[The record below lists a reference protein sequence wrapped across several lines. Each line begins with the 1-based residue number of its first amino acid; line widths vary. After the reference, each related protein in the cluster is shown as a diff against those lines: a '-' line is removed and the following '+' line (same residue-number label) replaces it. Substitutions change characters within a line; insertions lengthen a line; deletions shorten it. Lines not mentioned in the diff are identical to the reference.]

1 MAWIKS
7 AARPRETAWVYA
19 DESLTGAMGRSL
31 LLFFRD
37 GAIAGLLLGVVIGL
51 FLDKPEA
58 AWQAKHSGWSK
69 HEQEVSDKIGVGPVI
84 RLPVLPVPGTQPAK
98 PAPVAPVPAPQA
110 AQTRTDGTDMEAGN
124 GYMPKWDVGFGASTH
139 TLSFRLACM
148 PARTPCADTPEE
160 PAYVV
165 FEGPA
170 SARLT
175 ATVPMKPTADSTS
188 YSASLF
194 VVGPDQFAAPNR
206 VVLPV
211 GQWRMTVSFPKFSK
225 QSEKKF
231 WVSCPKGQ
239 ACSAVDYP
247 IPLIER

>member
-7 AARPRETAWVYA
+7 AARPRETEWVYA

-31 LLFFRD
+31 LLFLRD

-58 AWQAKHSGWSK
+58 DWQAKRSGWSK
-69 HEQEVSDKIGVGPVI
+69 RQQEVADQIGTGPARSIV
-84 RLPVLPVPGTQPAK
+84 VPKFSA
-98 PAPVAPVPAPQA
+98 PAPVTVAPAAPAPQ

-148 PARTPCADTPEE
+148 PAHTTCADTPEE

-165 FEGPA
+165 FDGPA

-188 YSASLF
+188 YTASLY

>member
-1 MAWIKS
+1 MQ
-7 AARPRETAWVYA
+7 RLEGH
-19 DESLTGAMGRSL
+19 D
-31 LLFFRD
+31 
-37 GAIAGLLLGVVIGL
+37 
-51 FLDKPEA
+51 PE
-58 AWQAKHSGWSK
+58 
-69 HEQEVSDKIGVGPVI
+69 IPV
-84 RLPVLPVPGTQPAK
+84 
-98 PAPVAPVPAPQA
+98 
-110 AQTRTDGTDMEAGN
+110 
-124 GYMPKWDVGFGASTH
+124 PKWDVGFGASTH

-175 ATVPMKPTADSTS
+175 ATVPMKPTNDATS
-188 YSASLF
+188 YTASMY
-194 VVGPDQFAAPNR
+194 VVGPDQFSAPNR

-225 QSEKKF
+225 QSEKTF

-239 ACSAVDYP
+239 ACTAVDYP

>member
-7 AARPRETAWVYA
+7 ATARRETEWVQV
-19 DESLTGAMGRSL
+19 DDSLTGAWGRSAL
-31 LLFFRD
+31 VFLRD
-37 GAIAGLLLGVVIGL
+37 GLIAGLLLGVLIGICS
-51 FLDKPEA
+51 DWPEA
-58 AWQAKHSGWSK
+58 NWRAKRSKWSDRQK
-69 HEQEVSDKIGVGPVI
+69 EVSDQIGTGPAPSVI
-84 RLPVLPVPGTQPAK
+84 KPKQVL
-98 PAPVAPVPAPQA
+98 PAPVVIPLQQQA
-110 AQTRTDGTDMEAGN
+110 QQQVQARTDGTDMESAN
-124 GYMPKWDVGFGASTH
+124 DYMPKWDMGFSASTH
-139 TLSFRLACM
+139 TLTFRLACM

-188 YSASLF
+188 YSASMF
-194 VVGPDQFAAPNR
+194 VVGPDQFSAPTR

-211 GQWRMTVSFPKFSK
+211 GQWRMTVTFPKFNK

>member
-7 AARPRETAWVYA
+7 ATARREAEWVQV
-19 DESLTGAMGRSL
+19 DDSLTGAWGRSAL
-31 LLFFRD
+31 VFLRD
-37 GAIAGLLLGVVIGL
+37 GLIAGLLFGVLIGVCS
-51 FLDKPEA
+51 DWPEA
-58 AWQAKHSGWSK
+58 KWQSHRSGWSDRMK
-69 HEQEVSDKIGVGPVI
+69 DVSDQIGTGPAPSVI
-84 RLPVLPVPGTQPAK
+84 KPKQVL
-98 PAPVAPVPAPQA
+98 PAPVVTPPQQQVQGVQA
-110 AQTRTDGTDMEAGN
+110 RTDGTDMESAN
-124 GYMPKWDVGFGASTH
+124 SYMPKWDMGFSASTH
-139 TLSFRLACM
+139 TLTFRLACM

-194 VVGPDQFAAPNR
+194 VVGPDQFSAPNR

-211 GQWRMTVSFPKFSK
+211 GQWRMTVSFPKFAK

-231 WVSCPKGQ
+231 WVSCPRGE